1 MLNTDGPL
9 IIFAGAGTGK
19 TRVITH
25 RIAHLLRKGVSPL
38 NILAVTFTNK
48 AAEEMRKRVDVLS
61 PGTGRSVWISTF
73 HSFSAKFLRIEA
85 RALGLNP
92 DFLIYDDSDQ
102 KNVLKECIEELNL
115 DDKKYK
121 PAVFRD
127 IISRAKDDLLD
138 ADSYQ
143 IHSMAANDP
152 FRQTAAVVYGLYE
165 KKLRKAGAFDFGDL
179 LLMTV
184 SALRDNAA
192 IREKYQT
199 RFQYVMIDEYQDTN
213 HSQYLFAKYIAAMHK
228 NICVV
233 GDDDQSIYSWRGAD
247 IRNILEFERDYSGCK
262 TIKLEE
268 NYRSTQNILV
278 GAWNV
283 IKNNARRVEKKVWSS
298 KETGEPVTLLESANA
313 LEEAHTVVSEIER
326 LKNAGGIT
334 FNDFS
339 VFYRTNAQS
348 RVLEDAFRRSGVP
361 YMIYGTLRFY
371 ERAEVKNILAYMRL
385 VHNPHDN
392 VAFKRVI
399 NVPKRGIGKTS
410 FEALESLARERN
422 LSLWTAL
429 ECVPEISLTPS
440 ARKAFISF
448 KGFIERLRLLRETE
462 SVRKI
467 ALMIIEMSGYIK
479 ELEEEN
485 TPESKSRIENVKEL
499 ISAIDEFE
507 SRSPDK
513 TLAGYLTQVA
523 LVNDTDE
530 FSDENDKVTL
540 MTLHLAKGLEFN
552 TVFVTGLEEGLF
564 PIGEYAYDVDG
575 LEEERRLM
583 YVGMTRAKEKLYL
596 SWAQERTIYGKTHWN
611 LPSRFIEETKACPV
625 PRNKPQVRPSYGSDE
640 AVETNE
646 VRMARVPAK
655 KEEDEANHPFPL
667 ECHVKH
673 AQFGEGRVI
682 DRSGSGDDMKVVVLF
697 NTGQWK
703 KLMVKYAKLERLD

>member
-1 MLNTDGPL
+1 MLHTEGPL

-25 RIAHLLRKGVSPL
+25 RIAHLLYKEISPL

-48 AAEEMRKRVDVLS
+48 AAEEMRKRVDQLS

-73 HSFSAKFLRIEA
+73 HSFAAKFLRIEA
-85 RALGLNP
+85 KALGLNP
-92 DFLIYDDSDQ
+92 DFLIYDASDQ
-102 KNVLKECIEELNL
+102 KNVIKECIQELNL

-121 PAVFRD
+121 PAVFCD

-143 IHSMAANDP
+143 IHTMTANDP
-152 FRQTAAVVYGLYE
+152 FRQTAAVVYGMYE
-165 KKLRKAGAFDFGDL
+165 KKLKKAGALDFGDL
-179 LLMTV
+179 LLATV
-184 SALRDNAA
+184 NALRDNEAV
-192 IREKYQT
+192 REKYQS
-199 RFQYVMIDEYQDTN
+199 RFRYVMIDEYQDTN
-213 HSQYLFAKYIAAMHK
+213 HSQYLFAKYIAAKHR

-247 IRNILEFERDYSGCK
+247 IRNILEFERDYSDCK
-262 TIKLEE
+262 TVKLEE
-268 NYRSTQNILV
+268 NYRSTQNILG

-283 IKNNARRVEKKVWSS
+283 IKNNSRRVEKKVWSS
-298 KETGEPVTLLESANA
+298 RESGNPVKLMENANA
-313 LEEAHTVVSEIER
+313 IEEAQAVVNEISLE
-326 LKNAGGIT
+326 KNQGGSS
-334 FNDFS
+334 FNDFA

-348 RVLEDAFRRSGVP
+348 RVLEDAFRRSGIP

-410 FEALESLARERN
+410 LETLDSTARERN

-429 ECVPEISLTPS
+429 ELVGELSLTPT
-440 ARKAFISF
+440 ARRALLSFKAFIE
-448 KGFIERLRLLRETE
+448 KLRLLKETE
-462 SVRKI
+462 GVRKI

-513 TLAGYLTQVA
+513 TLGGYLAQVA

-530 FSDENDKVTL
+530 FSEENDKVTL
-540 MTLHLAKGLEFN
+540 MTLHLAKGLEFK

-564 PIGEYAYDVDG
+564 PIGEYAYDMDG

-611 LPSRFIEETKACPV
+611 LPSRFIEETKAC
-625 PRNKPQVRPSYGSDE
+625 
-640 AVETNE
+640 A
-646 VRMARVPAK
+646 PAK
-655 KEEDEANHPFPL
+655 SKPAAAPYERHEVQMVKVTTQSEEPEENHAYPL
-667 ECHVKH
+667 ECRVRH
-673 AQFGEGRVI
+673 AQFGEGKVI

-697 NTGQWK
+697 DTGQWK
-703 KLMVKYAKLERLD
+703 KLMVKYAKLERLN